1 MLQRKQCE
9 KIPPPNTVLCLSWL
23 TDHYPFTSFL
33 SVFLLISLL
42 HSFLSSLIH
51 KIIYSLPSFTYNSL
65 LYLSFH
71 FFLIFSYFLF
81 HCFIP
86 FFIQSFT
93 SSFLHFQ
100 HSLTILS
107 CTYQFSHF
115 SSFLISYF
123 SLHSFLHSLI
133 HKFIYSVSS
142 FTYHYSTILIILF
155 IHLLIS
161 DLYCFFMPFIHYIF
175 LYIHNYSCLHHHIYS
190 FQTCI
195 AYFFMPFIH

>member
-1 MLQRKQCE
+1 MIGNGEWFVTPKLSFHYKSSGGGWRTHTMLQRKQC
-9 KIPPPNTVLCLSWL
+9 KKLPPSNTVPRLSWL
-23 TDHYPFTSFL
+23 TDHYPFTSFFL
-33 SVFLLISLL
+33 SVSLLISLL

-86 FFIQSFT
+86 SFIQSFT
-93 SSFLHFQ
+93 SLLLHFQ
-100 HSLTILS
+100 HSHK
-107 CTYQFSHF
+107 FSPVPIN
-115 SSFLISYF
+115 FLIF
-123 SLHSFLHSLI
+123 HLFIFLIFPLHSFFHSLI

-161 DLYCFFMPFIHYIF
+161 D
-175 LYIHNYSCLHHHIYS
+175 
-190 FQTCI
+190 
-195 AYFFMPFIH
+195 